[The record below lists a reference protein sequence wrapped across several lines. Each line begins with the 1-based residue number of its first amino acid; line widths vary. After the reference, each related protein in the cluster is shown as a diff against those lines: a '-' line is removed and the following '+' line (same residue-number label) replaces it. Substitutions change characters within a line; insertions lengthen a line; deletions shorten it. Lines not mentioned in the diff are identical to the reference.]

1 MKKENKYYFYSKI
14 HKFFGLVSLI
24 SIPDLIVLLIFYFN
38 VLLLIGTILFSAF
51 VILLNIYFINNGI
64 EIHKDLLIYYGFKKH
79 KIEKID
85 IQSIELLNGIYILI
99 KTKNK
104 NYRIPGYYD
113 FLAKFANSSKNKE
126 FVELLNK
133 WLKKK
138 R

>member
-24 SIPDLIVLLIFYFN
+24 SIPALIVLLIFYFN
-38 VLLLIGTILFSAF
+38 VLLLIGTILFSAV

-64 EIHKDLLIYYGFKKH
+64 EIHKDILIYYGFKKH

-85 IQSIELLNGIYILI
+85 IQSFELLNGIYILI

-113 FLAKFANSSKNKE
+113 FLAKFPNSSKNKE

-138 R
+138 

>member
-24 SIPDLIVLLIFYFN
+24 SIPALIVLLIFYFN

-64 EIHKDLLIYYGFKKH
+64 EIHKDKLIYYGFKKR

-99 KTKNK
+99 KTKNI

-113 FLAKFANSSKNKE
+113 FLAKFPDSSKNKE
-126 FVELLNK
+126 FVELLNQC
-133 WLKKK
+133 LKKK
-138 R
+138 